1 MNHPRHLTL
10 ERITHILET
19 RAQGHSISRTALLTQ
34 VSDSTVKRHT
44 RSEVAQRPRGDRL
57 ERYGQILDML
67 KALGELSALSLESRL
82 KFSSAYIDQLLRGLF
97 RNGQI
102 SRRVQPSS
110 CGRYLYKIVPEAKM
124 ARGHTLIREKIEE
137 LRTARAA
144 GATILELQ
152 AETGFAVRTIN
163 TYTKGLHVSEAKKR
177 EERLLELLRE
187 YGSLCRKELVEHL
200 GSNANS
206 INNVILRLRREGA
219 VERFKLFFAGSGR
232 PVYFYRLTKNELEV
246 QYG

>member
-1 MNHPRHLTL
+1 M
-10 ERITHILET
+10 
-19 RAQGHSISRTALLTQ
+19 SI
-34 VSDSTVKRHT
+34 
-44 RSEVAQRPRGDRL
+44 RGQRL

-67 KALGELSALSLESRL
+67 ECLEELSALSLENRL
-82 KFSSAYIDQLLRGLF
+82 KLSSAYIDQLLRGLF

-102 SRRVQPSS
+102 TRRVQPSS
-110 CGRYLYKIVPEAKM
+110 CGRYLYKIVPEAEM

-163 TYTKGLHVSEAKKR
+163 TYTKGLRVSEAKKR
-177 EERLLELLRE
+177 EKRLLELLRE
-187 YGSLCRKELVEHL
+187 YGSLCRKELAEHL

-232 PVYFYRLTKNELEV
+232 PVYFYRLSREELAVTE
-246 QYG
+246 